1 MKKDLRITLSI
12 FGAAFLS
19 FALLLF
25 SIKILELKNETLS
38 LVVLFILFFSL
49 FYAIIKSITHII
61 RRKRLYYRD
70 ITLTFFCLSTICLI
84 LSLFL
89 EAIFALLFSFIFFI
103 ITSLFMLKYYK

>member
-1 MKKDLRITLSI
+1 MKKDLRITLPI
-12 FGAAFLS
+12 LGAAILS

-25 SIKILELKNETLS
+25 SIKNLGLKNETLS

-49 FYAIIKSITHII
+49 FYAIIKSITHIV

-70 ITLTFFCLSTICLI
+70 ITLTFFCLAIICLM

-89 EAIFALLFSFIFFI
+89 EAIIAFLVSFIFFI
-103 ITSLFMLKYYK
+103 VTSLFMLKYYK